1 MLDESRACA
10 PSELGILFEGSNVP
24 RQRGDERSF
33 VSRPGTNNQCRVSAL
48 DRRCLQQTGHNHRF
62 HQTAAFAERQI
73 LVDIGN
79 HLEMLGNEKLT
90 PNSSKR
96 AEHTRVYDLVRPE
109 LALDHVGAGRPEFGH
124 RFKPAN
130 QLLFLYRRGGASTTN
145 QTDIR
150 SARQSLDRLFRSEP
164 GKQLLSRQP

>member
-1 MLDESRACA
+1 
-10 PSELGILFEGSNVP
+10 
-24 RQRGDERSF
+24 
-33 VSRPGTNNQCRVSAL
+33 
-48 DRRCLQQTGHNHRF
+48 
-62 HQTAAFAERQI
+62 
-73 LVDIGN
+73 
-79 HLEMLGNEKLT
+79 
-90 PNSSKR
+90 
-96 AEHTRVYDLVRPE
+96 